1 MMQRSQRLHVVL
13 ELEQRREKAALD
25 RLNQTRSH
33 WDSQRQRLAELQQYQ
48 ADYRTR
54 MRESQRGVVPVS
66 RLQGWQAFI
75 AQLDA
80 LIGQQEQ
87 QVERAQAQFDRA
99 RDAWREAYERRRGME
114 RHIESCRR
122 QELQQQDSRE
132 QKQADEASSQAF
144 VRRTRG
150 S

>member
-1 MMQRSQRLHVVL
+1 MQRSQRLGVVL

-25 RLNQTRSH
+25 RLNQTRGH

-48 ADYRTR
+48 ADYRNQ

-80 LIGQQEQ
+80 LIGQQEH
-87 QVERAQAQFDRA
+87 QVERAQAQFERA

-114 RHIESCRR
+114 RHIESCRQ
-122 QELQQQDSRE
+122 QELQQQDLRE

-144 VRRTRG
+144 MRRTRG
-150 S
+150 